1 MTSNAGPNEP
11 RRAHRTDLDAEV
23 RLRRS
28 GALGFRVR
36 VLDASREG
44 CKVEFVERP
53 AVGER
58 IWVRFDGLEGIE
70 ASVRWVEGHIGGVQ
84 FLHPLH
90 EAVFE
95 RLAEAS
101 KKES

>member
-1 MTSNAGPNEP
+1 
-11 RRAHRTDLDAEV
+11 
-23 RLRRS
+23 
-28 GALGFRVR
+28 
-36 VLDASREG
+36 
-44 CKVEFVERP
+44 
-53 AVGER
+53 
-58 IWVRFDGLEGIE
+58 VRFDGLEGIE
-70 ASVRWVEGHIGGVQ
+70 GSVRWVEGHIGGVQ